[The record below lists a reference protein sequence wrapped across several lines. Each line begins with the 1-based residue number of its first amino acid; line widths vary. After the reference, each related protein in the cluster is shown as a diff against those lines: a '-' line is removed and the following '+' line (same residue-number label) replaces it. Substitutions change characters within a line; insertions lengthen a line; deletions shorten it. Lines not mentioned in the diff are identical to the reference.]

1 MEHLQLQTKQNK
13 SAALAAVKILHNNSH
28 ASKKSKMDAG
38 QHTVGSQERH
48 NAIKHRVNQFEA
60 SDSVARRN
68 KARISGKLKGLA
80 DDG

>member
-1 MEHLQLQTKQNK
+1 
-13 SAALAAVKILHNNSH
+13 
-28 ASKKSKMDAG
+28 MDAG